1 MYFVGV
7 LPPSLKMCKNSAYFV
22 IMSNFALGCDAKLL
36 LNAKCAANLRLRATA
51 LNWPKPISSFVMFQ
65 LEHDHDQTVPT
76 SPGVV
81 KQVGLVAF
89 ETTTTEIQNFRADLF
104 EDHPSEGNETLKARS
119 FHKRNEI
126 LYSFLNVLAYL
137 KKNQNISELLV
148 T

>member
-1 MYFVGV
+1 
-7 LPPSLKMCKNSAYFV
+7 
-22 IMSNFALGCDAKLL
+22 
-36 LNAKCAANLRLRATA
+36 
-51 LNWPKPISSFVMFQ
+51 MFQ

-89 ETTTTEIQNFRADLF
+89 ETTTTAIQNFRADLF

-137 KKNQNISELLV
+137 KKKNQKHFRVISYIRMCISSTLKTEHYFLKNIHGKQLISEEENLSKTHIYDYVL
-148 T
+148 TCSF